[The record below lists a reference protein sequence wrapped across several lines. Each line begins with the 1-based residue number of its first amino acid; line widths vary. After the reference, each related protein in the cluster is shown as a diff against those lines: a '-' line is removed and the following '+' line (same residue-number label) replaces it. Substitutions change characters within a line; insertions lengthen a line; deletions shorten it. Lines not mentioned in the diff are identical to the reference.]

1 MDIVKEVL
9 AKQAKDLEKYK
20 TINVEKHEE
29 VKVDL
34 GHLMISDPNNFDEN
48 ALRDNVE
55 QYLLNLTRENV
66 QLLVNGIWELQT
78 ERLDEHIVAKLPKA
92 SFALPRARKLPQP
105 KVPTK
110 WEQFAKA
117 KGIKKRQKDK
127 KVWDEELGKWVA
139 TYGFQRF
146 KAEKEKDWVLE
157 VPQNL
162 DPMTDMF
169 QKKKDLKSERVAK
182 NEIARM
188 KNIAR
193 AQKVQVPRAGFVSE
207 ESASAK
213 DLHVAATIAKS
224 STASVGK
231 FQEKL
236 PKEKDARGI
245 GVRELIPGSK
255 RKRTID
261 PSQEKSQQIEV
272 VQRILNKRPK
282 IDVDKA
288 VQIQKREAREE
299 REKNPIEKKRTG
311 SKSKHAKKFSSK
323 KPKGAMGNR
332 KPKKGGAG
340 RKRR

>member
-9 AKQAKDLEKYK
+9 NKQAKEAEKYK
-20 TINVEKHEE
+20 SINVTKHEE
-29 VKVDL
+29 VKIDL
-34 GHLMISDPNNFDEN
+34 GHLLISDPNNFDESELKEN
-48 ALRDNVE
+48 AD
-55 QYLLNLTRENV
+55 QYLLNLTRDNV
-66 QLLVNGIWELQT
+66 QLLVNGIWELPT
-78 ERLDEHIVAKLPKA
+78 ERLDEHIVAKLPKPT
-92 SFALPRARKLPQP
+92 FALPRARKLPVP
-105 KVPTK
+105 KPLTK

-117 KGIKKRQKDK
+117 KGIKKTTRDK
-127 KVWDEELGKWVA
+127 KVYDTELDKWVPR
-139 TYGFQRF
+139 YGYQKF
-146 KAEKEKDWVLE
+146 KAEQEKDWVLE

-169 QKKKDLKSERVAK
+169 QKKKDLKNERVAK

-193 AQKVQVPRAGFVSE
+193 AQKVQIPRAGFVTE

-213 DLHVAATIAKS
+213 ELHVAATIAKA

-236 PKEKDARGI
+236 PKEKEARGI
-245 GVRELIPGSK
+245 GIKELIPGSK
-255 RKRTID
+255 RKRTVD
-261 PSQEKSQQIEV
+261 PKMEKSEQLDV
-272 VQRILNKRPK
+272 VKKILNKRPR

-299 REKNPIEKKRTG
+299 REKNPVEKKKGG